1 MRCMATRSTTNGLR
15 SSGRRSLPTSTSIR
29 SRYVRWSAAGL
40 CARLPHRSCRDQ
52 QRRSEGDTMRSAEHM
67 GDELLSRLL
76 DYLTARRAFEV
87 AVDQARRQGWPDEE
101 IYRVTGLSP
110 HSAEA
115 VLSRRQ

>member
-1 MRCMATRSTTNGLR
+1 
-15 SSGRRSLPTSTSIR
+15 
-29 SRYVRWSAAGL
+29 
-40 CARLPHRSCRDQ
+40 
-52 QRRSEGDTMRSAEHM
+52 MRSAEHM

-110 HSAEA
+110 HRAEA
-115 VLSRRQ
+115 VLGRRQDPEPTEAPRLDGPVAA